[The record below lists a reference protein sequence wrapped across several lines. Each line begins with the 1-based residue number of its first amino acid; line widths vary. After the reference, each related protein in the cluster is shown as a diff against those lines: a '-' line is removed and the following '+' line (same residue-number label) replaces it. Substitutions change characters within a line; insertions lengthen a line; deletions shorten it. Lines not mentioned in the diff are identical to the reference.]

1 MAKPGTIWVIL
12 TKTST
17 EKLGQKMLLKQIFS
31 VSAIIGLLLFS
42 ATSANSATDEEI
54 ANLIAQV
61 LPLAMSGDY
70 DEALGLAAQ
79 IKGDPY
85 YDVLVVNIFNQAAA
99 KKDCK

>member
-1 MAKPGTIWVIL
+1 
-12 TKTST
+12 
-17 EKLGQKMLLKQIFS
+17 MLLKQIFS